1 MARLMRF
8 LKGEEGVTAIEYALI
23 PSLIVFGIIV
33 AVTSMGGSVQNTFNT
48 IAGSLP

>member
-1 MARLMRF
+1 MARLVKFFRDE
-8 LKGEEGVTAIEYALI
+8 KGVTAIEYALI
-23 PSLIVFGIIV
+23 ASLIVLGIIA